1 MKTFLQYIQE
11 ALDKP
16 YNYKKANTIDGDEG
30 SATHHYGFKDHNG
43 SLTHI
48 YITHGKKSSQAS
60 VDFTDEN
67 GDFEATGKGS
77 IRHLSTVKKVMQD
90 HAEKH
95 PHLKA
100 YEFTGEKDRD
110 KKDGGGRARLYK
122 RLTKVAGGHTSEDQT
137 LYTKH
142 WIPIN
147 RDKNG
152 D

>member
-1 MKTFLQYIQE
+1 MKTFKQYMQE

-16 YNYKKANTIDGDEG
+16 YAYKKAKTIGGMEG
-30 SATHHYGFKDHNG
+30 SETHHYGFKDHKG
-43 SLTHI
+43 ALTHV
-48 YITHGKKSSQAS
+48 YITHGEKSKEAS

-77 IRHLSTVKKVMQD
+77 IRHISTVKKIMQD
-90 HAEKH
+90 HAAKN

-100 YEFTGEKDRD
+100 YEFTGEKDRG

-122 RLTKVAGGHTSEDQT
+122 RLTKLAGGHTTDDQT
-137 LYTKH
+137 LYSRH
-142 WIPIN
+142 WIPVN